1 MDVFAKNLRERAAA
15 LGRSNAE
22 IARSIGINE
31 RRYAHYVSGAREPD
45 LMTLVKIAAALGTTP
60 NELLGLGELS
70 GSPETLMVQ
79 RLLLAARQLE
89 TSDLESIVV
98 QTEAL
103 VALRRFQSNITQVA
117 SSPPNAASP
126 DGSYRTL

>member
-60 NELLGLGELS
+60 NELLGLGELA
-70 GSPETLMVQ
+70 GSPETLTVQ
-79 RLLLAARQLE
+79 RLLLAVRQLQA
-89 TSDLESIVV
+89 SDLESIVV

-103 VALRRFQSNITQVA
+103 VALRRFQATVA
-117 SSPPNAASP
+117 EVALPPADPA
-126 DGSYRTL
+126 GSIK

>member
-79 RLLLAARQLE
+79 RLLLAARQLQ

-103 VALRRFQSNITQVA
+103 VALRRFQA
-117 SSPPNAASP
+117 SLNEVSGATS
-126 DGSYRTL
+126 R